1 MNDGMIIQQLLFCSV
16 SKHRHISERRLTRK
30 KPSSSQS
37 FLGLLFYSHD
47 ATTHLALPVWFSNMN
62 PFICQATLSMLVI
75 RGDSNQLCVFFSVR
89 LEIHVWV
96 WWKSWFVFECACWV
110 SVNLWRLQ
118 LLSFFQHS
126 NAASPQLL
134 VRNTAQ
140 EETVDAKIGSYG
152 LSGFFYGGSQ
162 VSRSRVSQSVIRGD
176 GLSVLLQK
184 ARQHF
189 KTMEEGSAAFS
200 TEGNRAKWTFIWRTW

>member
-140 EETVDAKIGSYG
+140 EEQLWPFWLFLWWKS
-152 LSGFFYGGSQ
+152 SQ
-162 VSRSRVSQSVIRGD
+162 QEQSESVCYQRWWAVSVITE
-176 GLSVLLQK
+176 SQ
-184 ARQHF
+184 
-189 KTMEEGSAAFS
+189 AAF
-200 TEGNRAKWTFIWRTW
+200 